1 MKKCMNVRFF
11 LYLAFAMIVSTI
23 VAVKIFVSQKS
34 RLIAM
39 IVLCVILI
47 ASLVWLVACKKKLM
61 QFCFVMMLGIV
72 IPFIGVYFKAES
84 INKNTSLNVEKC
96 YITGKIYKLD
106 IELSENKVYF
116 YLTDVVLKTD
126 KNENMEQEKLKF
138 KGKFLV
144 QLNANNV
151 DTSEFEIG
159 KYLTVYATPKFYSLN
174 NKSDE
179 DLSYISRGINA
190 KCYAYS
196 YTHWLED
203 KVSLSFRD
211 NVRNS
216 TFKLF
221 KKTNT
226 FYTNIGFAMMFGET
240 TVLQNEVY
248 DVFTGTGI
256 AHLLAVSGFHIS
268 IIIAF
273 VSFILKKLKANNAV
287 KFSVVLAVL
296 GFYAYI
302 CDFSVSVIRA
312 SVMSLLL
319 LYSSARNK
327 EYDRLSALDF
337 SCCLILLINPLNLFS
352 VSFVLSFIAVLS
364 IVLLMPIFERLLS
377 KIFYPKLASTLSLS
391 LSTSLGISVFQIFY
405 FHKMPL
411 LSMLSN
417 LITVPLVSVL
427 FVFLIVSVLIGGL
440 FGFAVPLIS
449 VFGFFMKY
457 ILQFNYWISSI
468 GLSINIGKIPA
479 ITLLLSLILMF
490 VVSDYIFMKK
500 RNKTVI
506 SSILGGILLILV
518 VF

>member
-1 MKKCMNVRFF
+1 MKKCMNFRFF
-11 LYLAFAMIVSTI
+11 LFLAFAMIVSTI
-23 VAVKIFVSQKS
+23 VAVKVFVSQKS
-34 RLIAM
+34 RLIAL
-39 IVLCVILI
+39 IVLSVIFTACFI
-47 ASLVWLVACKKKLM
+47 WFASRKKKSLL
-61 QFCFVMMLGIV
+61 FLFVMMLGLA
-72 IPFIGVYFKAES
+72 IPFAGVYLKAER

-106 IELSENKVYF
+106 IELSNNRVYF
-116 YLTDVVLKTD
+116 YLTDVVLKSE
-126 KNENMEQEKLKF
+126 KNENFEQEKLKF
-138 KGKFLV
+138 NGKFLV

-159 KYLTVYATPKFYSLN
+159 KYLTVYASPIFYSLN
-174 NKSDE
+174 SKSDE
-179 DLSYISRGINA
+179 DISYISRGINA

-196 YTHWLED
+196 YTHWLDD

-211 NVRNS
+211 KVRNS
-216 TFKLF
+216 TYNLF
-221 KKTNT
+221 KKTDT

-273 VSFILKKLKANNAV
+273 VSFILRKLKANNGV
-287 KFSVVLAVL
+287 KFCVVLAVL

-312 SVMSLLL
+312 SIMSILL

-327 EYDRLSALDF
+327 EYDRLSAL
-337 SCCLILLINPLNLFS
+337 SLACCLILLINPLDLFS

-364 IVLLMPIFERLLS
+364 IVLLMPLFERLLS

-391 LSTSLGISVFQIFY
+391 LSTSLGISMFQIFY

-411 LSMLSN
+411 LSMFSN
-417 LITVPLVSVL
+417 LITVPIVSAL
-427 FVFLIVSVLIGGL
+427 FIFLIVAVLIGGL
-440 FGFAVPLIS
+440 VGFAVPLIS
-449 VFGFFMKY
+449 VFGFLIKY
-457 ILQFNYWISSI
+457 ILQLNYLISSI
-468 GLSINIGKIPA
+468 GLNISIGKIPA
-479 ITLLLSLILMF
+479 VALLTSLILMF
-490 VVSDYIFMKK
+490 VLSDYVFAKK
-500 RNKTVI
+500 RNKVVI
-506 SSILGGILLILV
+506 SSVLGGILLILV